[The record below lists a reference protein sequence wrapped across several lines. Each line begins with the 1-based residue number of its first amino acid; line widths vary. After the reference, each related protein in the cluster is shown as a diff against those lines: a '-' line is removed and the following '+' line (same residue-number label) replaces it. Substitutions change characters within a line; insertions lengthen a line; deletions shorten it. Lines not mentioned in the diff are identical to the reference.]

1 MNLKNLFFSVI
12 TLSLIACGPK
22 VNTTKTTGKDLGT
35 YKTFAYLPNSN
46 FEDLDKGYGN
56 NNIGKTVIETVNTN
70 MQQLGYTLDRTKPD
84 LLVLLSTSTD
94 LDTNVTKEPVYA
106 TYPNY
111 YGRSYGVSPY
121 YQNYYYNGYSDYN
134 RLIGYDTDVNTYKEG
149 TLRLSLVDSE
159 TKNIV
164 WKGTASNSIYKS
176 ENESKAIA
184 KFVDDM
190 FAKFPKNR

>member
-1 MNLKNLFFSVI
+1 
-12 TLSLIACGPK
+12 
-22 VNTTKTTGKDLGT
+22 
-35 YKTFAYLPNSN
+35 
-46 FEDLDKGYGN
+46 
-56 NNIGKTVIETVNTN
+56 

-94 LDTNVTKEPVYA
+94 LDTNVTKEPVYT

-111 YGRSYGVSPY
+111 YGRSYVVSPY

-190 FAKFPKNR
+190 FAKFTKNR